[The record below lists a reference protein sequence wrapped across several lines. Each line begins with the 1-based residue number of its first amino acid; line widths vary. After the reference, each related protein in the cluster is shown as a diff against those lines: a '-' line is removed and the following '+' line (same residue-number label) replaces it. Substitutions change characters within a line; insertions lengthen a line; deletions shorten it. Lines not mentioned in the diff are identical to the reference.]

1 MKAKR
6 TLATIFQY
14 QYQSVTDQSVSSDPG
29 VRVDYFTRRR
39 DPARHAH
46 RLIGQLTSLGYQV
59 TATPPSAP
67 EPDGQA
73 S

>member
-1 MKAKR
+1 M
-6 TLATIFQY
+6 
-14 QYQSVTDQSVSSDPG
+14 SSDPG